1 MSQTLNLSALQKA
14 ITSLEQLYARVNN
27 AHFMAQQDSVV
38 RLGLQAGLIQ
48 NLEFTYELCWKA
60 MKRWLEMNAG
70 MQTDGITRRELFRMA
85 AENHLIADV
94 EAWML
99 FHEFRNQTSHRYDS
113 ELADNGQALIGDFIH
128 AAHALLNYLKAHND

>member
-48 NLEFTYELCWKA
+48 NLEFTYKLCWKA

-94 EAWML
+94 AAWML
-99 FHEFRNQTSHRYDS
+99 FYEFRNQTSHR
-113 ELADNGQALIGDFIH
+113 
-128 AAHALLNYLKAHND
+128 